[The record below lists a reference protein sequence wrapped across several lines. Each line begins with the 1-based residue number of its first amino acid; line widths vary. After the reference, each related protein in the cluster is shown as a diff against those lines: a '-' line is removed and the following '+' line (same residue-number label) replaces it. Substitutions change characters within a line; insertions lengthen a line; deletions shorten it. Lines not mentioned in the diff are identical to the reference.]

1 MCGENLIARA
11 LSAWKQNCS
20 KSYSPQKFIK
30 LRGKIPA
37 LALKRYGFSAA
48 AHDLS
53 QLGEREQKA

>member
-1 MCGENLIARA
+1 V

-30 LRGKIPA
+30 LWGKIPA